1 MRFIALLTFLA
12 GTLVAQAQER
22 RDVLLIDRVHAQ
34 NELSMPQRGSSMS
47 AVEQRFGEPEIRHNA
62 VGAPPITKWT
72 YADFT
77 VYFEGQ
83 WVIDSVANAMSPEE
97 QRVPPPD
104 VRNRG
109 LSDH

>member
-1 MRFIALLTFLA
+1 MRFIVLLTLLA
-12 GTLVAQAQER
+12 GSMLAQAQER

-34 NELSMPQRGSSMS
+34 DKLSMPQRGSSM
-47 AVEQRFGEPEIRHNA
+47 ATVEQRFGEPDIRHEP
-62 VGAPPITKWT
+62 VGTPPITKWS

-77 VYFEGQ
+77 VYFEGR

-104 VRNRG
+104 A
-109 LSDH
+109 

>member
-1 MRFIALLTFLA
+1 MRFIVLLAILA
-12 GTLVAQAQER
+12 GCVAAQAQDR

-34 NELSMPQRGSSMS
+34 ESLAMPQRGSSMS
-47 AVEQRFGEPEIRHNA
+47 AVEQRFGEPEIRHDA
-62 VGAPPITKWT
+62 VGEPPITKWS
-72 YADFT
+72 YQDFT

-104 VRNRG
+104 V
-109 LSDH
+109 